1 VYELLV
7 MAAYPA
13 TQRFITTLMMMA
25 KHGAF
30 IAPNILF
37 LLDQKPTKI
46 VTKNPVFFCF
56 KIFTTRICGK

>member
-30 IAPNILF
+30 IVPNILF
-37 LLDQKPTKI
+37 LKTQNFFVLRFSLLGFA
-46 VTKNPVFFCF
+46 VNKNH
-56 KIFTTRICGK
+56 